1 MPNDARSAKRKN
13 PTQFFR
19 ISSCAERGIKPMK
32 TYEKMKAAIV
42 DLSNVLDEALA
53 FEELKRTRL
62 QPAFAG
68 NAGGNI
74 RMMNDLTSRNG
85 DSDGVT
91 YRPAAAP
98 EPYALPEDDG
108 YMVINNS

>member
-1 MPNDARSAKRKN
+1 
-13 PTQFFR
+13 
-19 ISSCAERGIKPMK
+19 MK

-53 FEELKRTRL
+53 FEEFKKTKL

-74 RMMNDLTSRNG
+74 RMMNGVSQRPGSVRTGARPSPAGEDGINAF
-85 DSDGVT
+85 SDGDGNFVT
-91 YRPAAAP
+91 I
-98 EPYALPEDDG
+98 EL
-108 YMVINNS
+108 S

>member
-1 MPNDARSAKRKN
+1 
-13 PTQFFR
+13 
-19 ISSCAERGIKPMK
+19 MK

-53 FEELKRTRL
+53 FEEYKKTKL

-74 RMMNDLTSRNG
+74 SGKTCSIGGNLRFADDYGL
-85 DSDGVT
+85 GVT
-91 YRPAAAP
+91 TRGIRSD
-98 EPYALPEDDG
+98 EPMAIDADDDG
-108 YMVINNS
+108 YMVIENS